1 MVVDYSAITK
11 QCALERTATK
21 WPPSECCLIMLQP
34 WCNLIA
40 MPVSQQLMLNVIC
53 AHKKYIQSH
62 TAFKMP
68 RALAIL
74 MQHHFVCC
82 PNSLKQIFVN
92 NFTAR
97 PGPSG
102 PGWWTS
108 LYAQVGAPT
117 ARGRGGLT

>member
-62 TAFKMP
+62 TLENTKSISDIDATSFCVLPKFPETNICQQLYRSP
-68 RALAIL
+68 RPLRPRLVDII
-74 MQHHFVCC
+74 VC
-82 PNSLKQIFVN
+82 
-92 NFTAR
+92 
-97 PGPSG
+97 
-102 PGWWTS
+102 PGWRS
-108 LYAQVGAPT
+108 HC
-117 ARGRGGLT
+117 